1 MANAIYENI
10 IGLVGE
16 DADIVAVGIG
26 TIGPLDIRRGVVV
39 NTPNLPLR
47 TFPLKQ
53 PLEEKLGVPVYVI
66 NDAEAAAWGEK
77 IFGAGKDLEN
87 LVYLTI
93 STGIGAGVI
102 VDGRL
107 ILGKDGNAHEV
118 GHMVIDATD
127 GLPCKC
133 GGRGHWEAYASG
145 SNIPRYAAWLAR
157 RKSPTQFG
165 DSKAYL
171 LALQGKLD
179 APTLY
184 KLAREHDRFAEY
196 MVHKLN
202 KIHAAGI
209 ANIANAYDPEII
221 TIGGSVFLYNID
233 LMLNEIVELAR
244 ENMIV
249 KPPEIKPTPLGFDA
263 GLYGAVAI
271 ALKPPEALAKI
282 QQTTIRRDEATN

>member
-1 MANAIYENI
+1 MKE
-10 IGLVGE
+10 
-16 DADIVAVGIG
+16 
-26 TIGPLDIRRGVVV
+26 
-39 NTPNLPLR
+39 
-47 TFPLKQ
+47 
-53 PLEEKLGVPVYVI
+53 PLEKKLGVPVYVI

-77 IFGAGKDLEN
+77 IFGAGKDVEN

-118 GHMVIDATD
+118 GHMVIDVSD
-127 GLPCKC
+127 GLPCNC

-157 RKSPTQFG
+157 RKSPSRFG
-165 DSKAYL
+165 DSQAYL
-171 LALQGKLD
+171 LALQGELD

-196 MVHKLN
+196 IVHKLN

-221 TIGGSVFLYNID
+221 TIGGSVFLCNID
-233 LMLNEIVELAR
+233 LILNEIVELAK

-271 ALKPPEALAKI
+271 AIKPPKALTRI
-282 QQTTIRRDEATN
+282 QRSTFR